1 MAVKVADICFKIG
14 LLIMRVRIVAL
25 FLFLITVLAIA
36 PVSPVQAAPDADLWP
51 DWQAHDPQSTVEI
64 DHSNWQMVLD
74 RYVSVQE
81 PGATSFDYEAAHRE
95 DGAVMIANYVD
106 AITKVAVDALNR
118 DQQFAFW
125 VNLYNAL
132 TVKVVLDHYPVDSI
146 RDIDISPGLFSS
158 GPWGKKLIT
167 VEGRRLSLDDIEHRI
182 LRPIWDDA
190 RIHYA
195 VNCASIG
202 CPALAPQAYEAGK
215 LDAQLDQAARGFI
228 NHPRAVH
235 INDDGRF
242 VLSSL
247 YDWYRDDF
255 GKSDADF
262 IAHLNKFA
270 APALA
275 AKLSDITELE
285 VEEYQYDWA
294 LNDVR
299 R

>member
-1 MAVKVADICFKIG
+1 MRLLLVVLYVLILPGLAD
-14 LLIMRVRIVAL
+14 
-25 FLFLITVLAIA
+25 
-36 PVSPVQAAPDADLWP
+36 AAPKADLWP
-51 DWQAHDPQSTVEI
+51 DWQAHDPKSTQVI
-64 DHSNWQMVLD
+64 DHGAWQDILD
-74 RYVSVQE
+74 RYVTVLS
-81 PGATSFDYEAAHRE
+81 PGETVFDYEAARRE
-95 DGAVMIANYVD
+95 AHAQVAGYVD
-106 AITKVAVDALNR
+106 AMSMLAVSNLNR
-118 DQQFAFW
+118 DQQFAYW

-132 TVKVVLDHYPVDSI
+132 TVKVVLDHYPVESI

-167 VEGRRLSLDDIEHRI
+167 VEGRALSLDDIEHRI
-182 LRPIWDDA
+182 LRPIWKDP

-202 CPALAPQAYEAGK
+202 CPALAPEAYEADK
-215 LDAQLDQAARGFI
+215 LEGQLDQAARGFI
-228 NHPRAVH
+228 NHPRAVAQAE
-235 INDDGRF
+235 DGAF

-262 IAHLNKFA
+262 IDHLAQFA
-270 APALA
+270 GPRLSAT
-275 AKLSDITELE
+275 LSDVDAFE
-285 VEEYQYDWA
+285 VDEYHYDWA